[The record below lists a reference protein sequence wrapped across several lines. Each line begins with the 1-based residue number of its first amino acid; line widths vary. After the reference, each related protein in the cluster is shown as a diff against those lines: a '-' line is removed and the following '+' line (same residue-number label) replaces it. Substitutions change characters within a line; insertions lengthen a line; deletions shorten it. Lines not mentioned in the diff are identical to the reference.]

1 MLLNE
6 QDLTCG
12 LDFEHQLEGIN
23 MMQLFSLAKR
33 NPISRS
39 KDGLADIYTDYLR
52 QTKIQRTEDV
62 QSQSISLSE
71 DNENLRKLI
80 YSNKKEIDDFY
91 KMQQKLET
99 PSQQELAQTISNVLD

>member
-6 QDLTCG
+6 QDLACG

-33 NPISRS
+33 NPIQRS
-39 KDGLADIYTDYLR
+39 KDGLADIYGDDLH
-52 QTKIQRTEDV
+52 QAKMQRTEDG
-62 QSQSISLSE
+62 QSQCLSLSE

-80 YSNKKEIDDFY
+80 YSNKREIDDFY
-91 KMQQKLET
+91 KMQQKLEG
-99 PSQQELAQTISNVLD
+99 PSQHELA